1 MQTAGT
7 ARQHVILSGFSQTK
21 CLTGTHYS
29 EPKIRCEDM
38 SHMTS
43 GGRRGGRLAVY
54 IGEGMYWAEGFVA
67 ESLAIVVVIGRR
79 RSRVDQGFD
88 EPLMNLC

>member
-1 MQTAGT
+1 
-7 ARQHVILSGFSQTK
+7 
-21 CLTGTHYS
+21 
-29 EPKIRCEDM
+29 
-38 SHMTS
+38 MTS